1 MGQYD
6 GRCVF
11 FSQKCIRWAIL
22 LAVGYHKWERP
33 YLSAVT
39 KVGKLGAEA
48 RFRQNSGE
56 TGEAQSGMSAP
67 LEAAE
72 HAGLTGTSLLRSEA
86 GAEKDALRMGR
97 HAPRLCGMACEEK

>member
-6 GRCVF
+6 RRCVL
-11 FSQKCIRWAIL
+11 FSQNRIRWAIL
-22 LAVGYHKWERP
+22 LAVAYQKWERP
-33 YLSAVT
+33 YIGRQKSANLET
-39 KVGKLGAEA
+39 A
-48 RFRQNSGE
+48 RFRQKSGE

-72 HAGLTGTSLLRSEA
+72 HAGLTGTSLLRSET

-97 HAPRLCGMACEEK
+97 HAPRLCGMAFEEK

>member
-1 MGQYD
+1 MGEAIY
-6 GRCVF
+6 RPL
-11 FSQKCIRWAIL
+11 QK
-22 LAVGYHKWERP
+22 
-33 YLSAVT
+33 SAN
-39 KVGKLGAEA
+39 LEPA

-86 GAEKDALRMGR
+86 GAEEDALRMGR
-97 HAPRLCGMACEEK
+97 HAPRLCGMACDEK